1 MVAAVSHSSQNE
13 SAQRHDTI
21 CIHSTDKAEM
31 YRMSYIP
38 LKIQIHLF
46 LASVPDAADPGLT
59 LSTYISQ
66 VKLNIFKSHVTQGGA
81 DTFKLRASSKCIP
94 QIQLFPS

>member
-1 MVAAVSHSSQNE
+1 
-13 SAQRHDTI
+13 
-21 CIHSTDKAEM
+21 M
-31 YRMSYIP
+31 YQMSYIP

-46 LASVPDAADPGLT
+46 LASVPDADDPGLI

-81 DTFKLRASSKCIP
+81 DTFK
-94 QIQLFPS
+94 